1 MYLHRRGSIEMGFGP
16 VRRVLPQLAMFA
28 VVMVTYSSPSQ
39 AESFMD
45 MWSRMWSPSTS
56 AAEQTANL
64 EAQKKRTRFRIG
76 LEKHVDFQVFS
87 LASPNRVVVEL
98 PNVGL
103 RLPPPLQGRPVGL
116 VKAFRGG
123 LSAPGS
129 SRVVIEVTEPV
140 IVERAMMSNA
150 EQGGGHELALDIIP
164 VSPSA
169 RVRAAAATR
178 PKRSIP
184 PPTYSL
190 GASGLQ
196 PPLPSKA
203 QRPSEIRANS
213 YKPVIVIDP
222 GHGGHDSGA
231 KKNGAVEKTVVL
243 AFGKMLRDK
252 LEATGRYKVL
262 MTRDRDVFVKLSER
276 VKYAE
281 RHKANLFMAI
291 HADYARSSASG
302 ATVYSLRDSLAKG
315 LSRSTR
321 RKAGSNLLTSKELA
335 NVKSAR
341 GDVSV
346 VRGFLSDLAKREVDA
361 TRDRTKLFSRSIVNY
376 MGRSTTMRRS
386 PHKSAGFR
394 VLKTQKFPSVLI
406 ELAYV
411 TNKKDAAKLNSDQW
425 RNKVADSL
433 TQAVDNYFGQ
443 QIAAFPM

>member
-1 MYLHRRGSIEMGFGP
+1 MDFGP
-16 VRRVLPQLAMFA
+16 MRQWLSHLTVFA
-28 VVMVTYSSPSQ
+28 VLTVLSTSASH

-45 MWSRMWSPSTS
+45 MWSRMLSPSTTPS
-56 AAEQTANL
+56 AAEQAANR
-64 EAQKKRTRFRIG
+64 EAEKQRTRFRIG
-76 LEKHVDFQVFS
+76 LEKNVEFQVFS

-98 PNVGL
+98 PNVKL
-103 RLPPPLQGRPVGL
+103 RLPPPLRGHSVGL

-123 LSAPGS
+123 KSAPGS
-129 SRVVIEVTEPV
+129 SRIVIEVTKPV
-140 IVERAMMSNA
+140 IVEKAIIRDA
-150 EQGGGHELALDIIP
+150 EDGFGKELALDIIP
-164 VSPSA
+164 VSDVPVVRSA
-169 RVRAAAATR
+169 QRAQ
-178 PKRSIP
+178 PKRNIP

-190 GASGLQ
+190 GAGRLQ
-196 PPLPSKA
+196 PPLPTKA

-231 KKNGAVEKTVVL
+231 KKNGAVEKEVVL

-262 MTRDRDVFVKLSER
+262 MTRDTDKFIKLSER
-276 VKYAE
+276 VNFAE

-315 LSRSTR
+315 LSRRTQ
-321 RKAGSNLLTSKELA
+321 RKAGSNLLTRKEMA
-335 NVKSAR
+335 KVKSAR
-341 GDVSV
+341 GNVSV
-346 VRGFLSDLAKREVDA
+346 VKGFLSDLAKREVDA
-361 TRDRTKLFSRSIVNY
+361 TRDRTKLFSKSIVNY
-376 MGRSTTMRRS
+376 MGRSTTMRRK

-411 TNKKDAAKLNSDQW
+411 TNKKDAARLNSDRW
-425 RNKVADSL
+425 RKKVAKSL
-433 TQAVDNYFGQ
+433 TQAVDDYFAQ

>member
-1 MYLHRRGSIEMGFGP
+1 MGFGP
-16 VRRVLPQLAMFA
+16 MRQVLSHLMIFA
-28 VVMVTYSSPSQ
+28 ALTVLGATASH
-39 AESFMD
+39 AEGFME
-45 MWSRMWSPSTS
+45 MWSRILSPSTPSS
-56 AAEQTANL
+56 AAEKEAER

-76 LEKHVDFQVFS
+76 LEQHVEFQVFS

-98 PNVGL
+98 PNVKL
-103 RLPPPLQGRPVGL
+103 RLPPPLQGHAVGL

-123 LSAPGS
+123 KSAPGS
-129 SRVVIEVTEPV
+129 SRIVIEVTEPV
-140 IVERAMMSNA
+140 IVEKAIIQAA
-150 EQGGGHELALDIIP
+150 EDGPGKELALDMIP
-164 VSPSA
+164 VSTVPVVRSA
-169 RVRAAAATR
+169 IVKQPPRN
-178 PKRSIP
+178 IP

-190 GASGLQ
+190 GAGRLQ
-196 PPLPSKA
+196 PPLPTKA

-231 KKNGAVEKTVVL
+231 KKNGIIEKEVVL
-243 AFGKMLRDK
+243 AFGKMLRDE

-262 MTRDRDVFVKLSER
+262 MTRDTDKFIKLSER
-276 VKYAE
+276 VSYAE

-291 HADYARSSASG
+291 HADYARSAASG

-321 RKAGSNLLTSKELA
+321 RKAGSNLLTRKEMA
-335 NVKSAR
+335 GVKRAR

-346 VRGFLSDLAKREVDA
+346 VKGFLSDLAKREVDA
-361 TRDRTKLFSRSIVNY
+361 TRDRTELFSKSIINY
-376 MGRSTTMRRS
+376 MGRSTTMRRK

-411 TNKKDAAKLNSDQW
+411 TNKSDAARLNSDQW
-425 RNKVADSL
+425 RKKVADSL
-433 TQAVDNYFGQ
+433 TQAVDDYFGQ

>member
-1 MYLHRRGSIEMGFGP
+1 MGFGP
-16 VRRVLPQLAMFA
+16 MRQILPHSAAFAALMVLGTTA
-28 VVMVTYSSPSQ
+28 SH
-39 AESFMD
+39 AEGFME
-45 MWSRMWSPSTS
+45 MWSRMLSPSASQS
-56 AAEQTANL
+56 AAEQAADL

-76 LEKHVDFQVFS
+76 LEKHVEFQVFS

-98 PNVGL
+98 PNVKL
-103 RLPPPLQGRPVGL
+103 RLPPALSGRPVGL

-123 LSAPGS
+123 KSSPGS
-129 SRVVIEVTEPV
+129 SRIVIEVTEPV
-140 IVERAMMSNA
+140 IVEKAIIQAA
-150 EQGGGHELALDIIP
+150 EHGPGKELALDIIP
-164 VSPSA
+164 VSPA
-169 RVRAAAATR
+169 PVIKTAA
-178 PKRSIP
+178 PKQPRRNIP
-184 PPTYSL
+184 RPTYSL
-190 GASGLQ
+190 GAGRLQ
-196 PPLPSKA
+196 PPLPARA

-231 KKNGAVEKTVVL
+231 KKNGAVEKKVVL

-262 MTRDRDVFVKLSER
+262 MTRDTDVFIKLSKR
-276 VKYAE
+276 VDFAE

-315 LSRSTR
+315 LSRRTQ
-321 RKAGSNLLTSKELA
+321 RKSGSNLLTRNELA
-335 NVKSAR
+335 KVKRAR
-341 GDVSV
+341 GNVSV
-346 VRGFLSDLAKREVDA
+346 VKGFLSDLAKREVDA
-361 TRDRTKLFSRSIVNY
+361 TRDRTALFSKSIVNY
-376 MGRSTTMRRS
+376 MGRSTTMRRK

-411 TNKKDAAKLNSDQW
+411 TNKKDAKKLNSNRW
-425 RNKVADSL
+425 RKKVANSL
-433 TQAVDNYFGQ
+433 TQAVDDYFGQ